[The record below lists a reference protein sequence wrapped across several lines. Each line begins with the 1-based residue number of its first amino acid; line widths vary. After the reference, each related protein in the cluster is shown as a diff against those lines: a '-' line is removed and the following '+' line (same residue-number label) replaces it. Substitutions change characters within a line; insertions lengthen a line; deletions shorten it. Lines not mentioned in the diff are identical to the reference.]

1 MISIIVLAL
10 YAIVVLI
17 YVLISLFIVYHLV
30 RFSADSELKYLML
43 VVFVLVA
50 TGLLIANAML
60 FFSIDWNTII
70 SNFLF

>member
-17 YVLISLFIVYHLV
+17 YVLISFFIVYHLV

-50 TGLLIANAML
+50 AGLLLANTML
-60 FFSIDWNTII
+60 FFSIDWNSLI
-70 SNFLF
+70 SNFLS

>member
-1 MISIIVLAL
+1 MISIIILAL

-50 TGLLIANAML
+50 TGLLLANAML
-60 FFSIDWNTII
+60 FFSIDWNTVI

>member
-1 MISIIVLAL
+1 MISIIILAL
-10 YAIVVLI
+10 YAIVILI

-50 TGLLIANAML
+50 AGLLLANTML
-60 FFSIDWNTII
+60 FFSMDWNSLI

>member
-1 MISIIVLAL
+1 MISIIILAL

-17 YVLISLFIVYHLV
+17 YILISLFIVYHLV

-50 TGLLIANAML
+50 FGLLVANMML

>member
-1 MISIIVLAL
+1 MISIIILAL

-43 VVFVLVA
+43 IVFVLVA
-50 TGLLIANAML
+50 TGLLLANAML
-60 FFSIDWNTII
+60 FFSIDWNTLI

>member
-1 MISIIVLAL
+1 MISIIILAL

-43 VVFVLVA
+43 IVFVLVA
-50 TGLLIANAML
+50 AGLLLANAML
-60 FFSIDWNTII
+60 FFSIDWNTLI
-70 SNFLF
+70 SGFLF

>member
-1 MISIIVLAL
+1 MISIISLAL

-17 YVLISLFIVYHLV
+17 YILISLFIIYHLAH
-30 RFSADSELKYLML
+30 FSADSELKYLML
-43 VVFVLVA
+43 IVFVLVA
-50 TGLLIANAML
+50 FGLLIANMML

>member
-1 MISIIVLAL
+1 MISIVILAL
-10 YAIVVLI
+10 YAIVILI
-17 YVLISLFIVYHLV
+17 YILISLFIVYHLA

-50 TGLLIANAML
+50 AGLLLANMML
-60 FFSIDWNTII
+60 FFSIDWNPMI

>member
-1 MISIIVLAL
+1 MISIIILAL

-50 TGLLIANAML
+50 TGLLLANAML

>member
-17 YVLISLFIVYHLV
+17 YVLISFFIVYHLV

-50 TGLLIANAML
+50 AGLLIANAML
-60 FFSIDWNTII
+60 FFSLNWNSLI

>member
-17 YVLISLFIVYHLV
+17 YVLTSLFIVYHLV

-50 TGLLIANAML
+50 FGLLIANLML

>member
-1 MISIIVLAL
+1 MISLIILAL

-17 YVLISLFIVYHLV
+17 YILVSLFIAYHLV

-50 TGLLIANAML
+50 AGLLFANIML
-60 FFSIDWNTII
+60 FFSLNWNSLI

>member
-1 MISIIVLAL
+1 MISIIILAL

-50 TGLLIANAML
+50 AGLLLANAML

>member
-1 MISIIVLAL
+1 MISIIILAL

-17 YVLISLFIVYHLV
+17 YVLISFFIVYHLV

-50 TGLLIANAML
+50 AGLLLANTML
-60 FFSIDWNTII
+60 FFSIDWNLLI

>member
-1 MISIIVLAL
+1 MISIIILAL

-17 YVLISLFIVYHLV
+17 YILISLFIVYHLA

-50 TGLLIANAML
+50 AGLLFANAML

>member
-1 MISIIVLAL
+1 MISIIILAL

-50 TGLLIANAML
+50 AGLLLANAML
-60 FFSIDWNTII
+60 FFSIDWNSLI

>member
-1 MISIIVLAL
+1 MISIIILAL

-17 YVLISLFIVYHLV
+17 YVLISLFIIYHLV

-50 TGLLIANAML
+50 FGLLVANMML
-60 FFSIDWNTII
+60 FFSIDWNTVI